1 MDKQNKKLKKRTGFS
16 LMELMVV
23 VLILG
28 LLGSLVI
35 TNIFSQAER
44 AKQSIACTQMKTFQQ
59 ALDLFK
65 QDHGTYPSVEEGL
78 EALIKNPDEEKY
90 TGFMPGGYLS
100 DKTVPKD
107 PWKRAYVYLVEENGF
122 EILSMGADG
131 KEGGTEENADIRLS
145 TCSAK

>member
-1 MDKQNKKLKKRTGFS
+1 MVQEEKSQKKRAGFS

-65 QDHGTYPSVEEGL
+65 QDHGAYPTTEEGL
-78 EALIKNPDEEKY
+78 EALIKNPDAEKY
-90 TGFMPGGYLS
+90 SGYMSGGYLS

-107 PWKRAYVYLVEENGF
+107 PWKRVYVYLSDDNGID
-122 EILSMGADG
+122 ILSLGADG
-131 KEGGTEENADIRLS
+131 KEGGTEENEDIRLS